1 LRAPSLDA
9 SREKPARRR
18 FPKARLGIRGF
29 EAPSFLRRDFCA
41 TNTVYEM
48 TRLLAR
54 LADIAYRRRGRMVLA
69 WVVALVVL
77 IGLGS
82 SLAGEYNADY
92 DTPGSESEAAS
103 ELTEREFGGYTGQEI
118 FVVWKDPAGAN
129 SPAARESVDAFL
141 AEAKEIDNVEAQT
154 PIRVSKD
161 GTIATTTLPL
171 TVPGWEVSKEDG
183 EKLVEAAEENS
194 GGGLEIKLGGDP
206 IYRAQEGASPEGIG
220 FLGGAIV
227 LLIAFGS
234 VVAAGLPLAI
244 ALVGLG
250 ISSGG
255 LILLLAN
262 VVDVPDWTT
271 AVTGLIGIGVGIDYS
286 LLVLTR
292 FRSAMHAG
300 KDRHDAVVE
309 AVTTAGRSVII
320 AGCTVVIAVLGL
332 FLTGLP
338 YMYGVAISASLAVLV
353 MMFAAVTLLPALL
366 SYLGPRV
373 DRLRIPFLG
382 RTLKAE
388 GDGES
393 PAARWSHAVQRRPW
407 TAAIVATAVLLALAA
422 PALGMRLGFPDAGND
437 PPDTMTR
444 QSYDLISEGFGPGT
458 NGPLVIAAQLPG
470 PEARADVERLAQ
482 QLRGEDGVAFVPP
495 PRFNEPGNAAII
507 TVIPTTSPQDEATED
522 LVKHLRETVV
532 PEALAGSGVRAEV
545 GGVTAALEDQSE
557 YIVDRMPLFIS
568 GVVGLSFLLLLIAF
582 HSPLISLK
590 AGIMNLLSVSAAYGV
605 MTLVAQGG
613 TLGQLIGI
621 DHEVPI
627 APFMPVMM
635 FAILFGLSM
644 DYEVFLISRIREEYL
659 KDGDTRRAVA
669 DGLAKTA
676 RVITAAAAI
685 MVVVFLAFL
694 TTPEVFLKLFGI
706 GLASA
711 IFLDATVVRMV
722 LVPAV
727 MQLLG
732 SRNWWIPDWLER
744 ILPRLDTERVAV
756 GTAEGR
762 S

>member
-1 LRAPSLDA
+1 
-9 SREKPARRR
+9 
-18 FPKARLGIRGF
+18 
-29 EAPSFLRRDFCA
+29 
-41 TNTVYEM
+41 M
-48 TRLLAR
+48 TRHLAR
-54 LADIAYRRRGRMVLA
+54 LADITYRRRGRVVLA
-69 WVVALVVL
+69 WIAALIVI

-82 SLAGEYNADY
+82 SLAGEYKADY
-92 DTPGSESEAAS
+92 DTPGSESKAAS
-103 ELTEREFGGYTGQEI
+103 DLTEREFGGYSGQEI
-118 FVVWKDPAGAN
+118 YVVWTDPDGAT
-129 SPAARESVDAFL
+129 SPAAKERVDAFL
-141 AEAKEIDNVEAQT
+141 AEAEQVEHIEPAT
-154 PIRVSKD
+154 PTRVSED

-171 TVPGWEVSKEDG
+171 TVPGWEVEKEQG
-183 EKLVEAAEENS
+183 EELIAAAEENS
-194 GGGLEIKLGGDP
+194 GDGLEIKLGGDP
-206 IYRAQEGASPEGIG
+206 IYQAQETTSPEGLG
-220 FLGGAIV
+220 FLGAAIV

-250 ISSGG
+250 ITSGG

-271 AVTGLIGIGVGIDYS
+271 AVSGLIGIGVGIDYA

-292 FRSAMHAG
+292 FRSAMNSG
-300 KDRHDAVVE
+300 KDRHDSVVE
-309 AVTTAGRSVII
+309 AITTAGRSVII
-320 AGCTVVIAVLGL
+320 AGATVVVAVLGL
-332 FLTGLP
+332 CLTGLP
-338 YMYGVAISASLAVLV
+338 YMYGVAISASFAVLV
-353 MMFAAVTLLPALL
+353 VMLAAITLLPALL

-373 DRLRIPFLG
+373 DRLRIPLLG
-382 RTLKAE
+382 RTLRAE
-388 GDGES
+388 GDSNS

-407 TAAIVATAVLLALAA
+407 TAAIAGTAILLALAA

-444 QSYDLISEGFGPGT
+444 QAYDLITEGFGPGA
-458 NGPLVIAAQLPG
+458 NGPLVIAAELPD
-470 PEARADVERLAQ
+470 PAAESEIDALATRL
-482 QLRGEDGVAFVPP
+482 REEDGVAFVPDP
-495 PRFNEPGNAAII
+495 VVNQSGSAAIL
-507 TVIPTTSPQDEATED
+507 TVIPSTSPQEEETEE
-522 LVKHLRETVV
+522 LVQRLRATVV
-532 PEALAGSGVRAEV
+532 PEALGGSGITAEI
-545 GGVTAALEDQSE
+545 GGVTAALDDQSE
-557 YIVDRMPLFIS
+557 YMKDRMPLFIA
-568 GVVGLSFLLLLIAF
+568 GVVGLSFLLLLVAF

-605 MTLVAQGG
+605 MTLAANGG
-613 TLGQLIGI
+613 GLSSLIGI
-621 DHEVPI
+621 DHEVPV

-669 DGLAKTA
+669 DGVAKTA

-694 TTPEVFLKLFGI
+694 AAPDVFLKLFGI
-706 GLASA
+706 GLAAA

-732 SRNWWIPDWLER
+732 SANWWIPSWLER
-744 ILPRLDTERVAV
+744 ILPRLDVEHVAV

-762 S
+762 P

>member
-1 LRAPSLDA
+1 
-9 SREKPARRR
+9 
-18 FPKARLGIRGF
+18 
-29 EAPSFLRRDFCA
+29 
-41 TNTVYEM
+41 
-48 TRLLAR
+48 
-54 LADIAYRRRGRMVLA
+54 MVLA
-69 WVVALVVL
+69 WIGAAILL
-77 IGLGS
+77 IGVGS
-82 SLAGEYNADY
+82 ALAGEYSADY
-92 DTPGSESEAAS
+92 DTPGSESEAAGN
-103 ELTEREFGGYTGQEI
+103 LTEREFDGYSGQEI
-118 FVVWKDPAGAN
+118 YVVWKDERGAN
-129 SPAARESVDAFL
+129 SPEARQRVTAFLDEAESVN
-141 AEAKEIDNVEAQT
+141 NVAPRT
-154 PIRVSKD
+154 PIRVSD
-161 GTIATTTLPL
+161 NGEIGVTTLPM
-171 TVPGWEVSKEDG
+171 TVPGWDFKDDDAR
-183 EKLVEAAEENS
+183 KLIDAAEANS
-194 GGGLEIKLGGDP
+194 VDGLEIKLGGDP
-206 IYRAQEGASPEGIG
+206 IYSVQESTSPEGIG
-220 FLGGAIV
+220 FLGAAIV

-244 ALVGLG
+244 ALIGLG
-250 ISSGG
+250 ITSGG
-255 LILLLAN
+255 LIVLLAN

-271 AVTGLIGIGVGIDYS
+271 AVSGLIGIGVGIDYA

-292 FRSAMHAG
+292 FRAAMKEG

-320 AGCTVVIAVLGL
+320 AGLTVVIAVLGL
-332 FLTGLP
+332 ALTGLP

-353 MMFAAVTLLPALL
+353 VMLAAVTLLPALL

-382 RTLKAE
+382 RTLRAE
-388 GDGES
+388 GGSNS

-407 TAAIVATAVLLALAA
+407 PAAIAATAVLLALAA

-444 QSYDLISEGFGPGT
+444 QAYDLQAEGFGPGT
-458 NGPLVIAAQLPG
+458 NGPLVIAAELPDG
-470 PEARADVERLAQ
+470 AAEREVESFANT
-482 QLRGEDGVAFVPP
+482 LRSEPGVAFVANPQIN
-495 PRFNEPGNAAII
+495 RSGTAAIL
-507 TVIPTTSPQDEATED
+507 TVIPTTSPQDQETED
-522 LVKHLRETVV
+522 LVNRL
-532 PEALAGSGVRAEV
+532 RAEV
-545 GGVTAALEDQSE
+545 VPDELAGTGITAEIGGVTAALEDQSE
-557 YIVDRMPLFIS
+557 YMKDRLPVFIA
-568 GVVGLSFLLLLIAF
+568 GVVGLSFLLLLVAF

-590 AGIMNLLSVSAAYGV
+590 AGVMNLLSVSAAYGV
-605 MTLVAQGG
+605 MTLVAKGG
-613 TLGQLIGI
+613 AVGELIGI

-694 TTPEVFLKLFGI
+694 AAPDTFLKLFGI

-744 ILPRLDTERVAV
+744 LLPQLDVERVAV
-756 GTAEGR
+756 GAAGGR
-762 S
+762 T

>member
-1 LRAPSLDA
+1 
-9 SREKPARRR
+9 
-18 FPKARLGIRGF
+18 
-29 EAPSFLRRDFCA
+29 
-41 TNTVYEM
+41 M
-48 TRLLAR
+48 TRSLAR

-69 WVVALVVL
+69 WIVATVVI

-82 SLAGEYNADY
+82 SLKGEYEADY
-92 DTPGSESEAAS
+92 NTPGSESKAAS
-103 ELTEREFGGYTGQEI
+103 DLTEREFGGYSGQEV
-118 FVVWKDPAGAN
+118 FVVWKDPSGAM
-129 SPAARESVDAFL
+129 SPAAKERVDAFL
-141 AEAKEIDNVEAQT
+141 GEAAKVDNVEKPA
-154 PIRVSKD
+154 PIRVSDD
-161 GTIATTTLPL
+161 GKIATTTLPL
-171 TVPGWEVSKEDG
+171 TVPGWEMTKEDG
-183 EKLVEAAEENS
+183 EELVSAAEENS
-194 GGGLEIKLGGDP
+194 GEGLEIQLGGDP
-206 IYRAQEGASPEGIG
+206 IYRAQEGASPEGYG
-220 FLGGAIV
+220 FLGAAIV

-234 VVAAGLPLAI
+234 IVAAGLPLVI

-250 ISSGG
+250 LTSGG

-271 AVTGLIGIGVGIDYS
+271 AVSGLIGIGVGVDYS

-292 FRSAMHAG
+292 FRAALHEG

-332 FLTGLP
+332 VLTGLS
-338 YMYGVAISASLAVLV
+338 YMYGVAISASFAVLIV
-353 MMFAAVTLLPALL
+353 MLASVTLLPALL

-373 DRLRIPFLG
+373 DKLRIPFLG
-382 RTLKAE
+382 RAAKTAP
-388 GDGES
+388 GEES
-393 PAARWSHAVQRRPW
+393 IAARWSHAVQRRPW
-407 TAAIVATAVLLALAA
+407 TAVIVGSAILLALAA

-437 PPDTMTR
+437 PPETMTR
-444 QSYDLISEGFGPGT
+444 QAYDLISEGFGPGA
-458 NGPLVIAAQLPG
+458 NGPVVIAAELPDPAARG
-470 PEARADVERLAQ
+470 DVNRLVDGLEAD
-482 QLRGEDGVAFVPP
+482 RGVDFVAKPV
-495 PRFNEPGNAAII
+495 FNESGEAALVN
-507 TVIPTTSPQDEATED
+507 VIPTTSPQDEATQD
-522 LVKHLRETVV
+522 LVKRIRDDIV
-532 PEALAGSGVRAEV
+532 PQTLGGTGVTAEV
-545 GGVTAALEDQSE
+545 GGVTAALEDQSV
-557 YIVDRMPLFIS
+557 YMVDRMPLFIG
-568 GVVGLSFLLLLIAF
+568 GVVGLSFLLLLVAF

-590 AGIMNLLSVSAAYGV
+590 AAIMNLLSVCAAYGV

-613 TLGQLIGI
+613 AVGELIGI

-685 MVVVFLAFL
+685 MVVVFLAFVAS
-694 TTPEVFLKLFGI
+694 PEVFLKLFGI
-706 GLASA
+706 GLAAA

-732 SRNWWIPDWLER
+732 KYNWWIPDWLER
-744 ILPRLDTERVAV
+744 LLPSLDVERVAV

-762 S
+762 P

>member
-1 LRAPSLDA
+1 
-9 SREKPARRR
+9 
-18 FPKARLGIRGF
+18 
-29 EAPSFLRRDFCA
+29 
-41 TNTVYEM
+41 
-48 TRLLAR
+48 
-54 LADIAYRRRGRMVLA
+54 MVLA
-69 WVVALVVL
+69 WIVSAVVI
-77 IGLGS
+77 IGVGS
-82 SLAGEYNADY
+82 SLAGEFEADY
-92 DTPGSESEAAS
+92 NTPGSESKAAS
-103 ELTEREFGGYTGQEI
+103 DLTEQRFGGYSGQEVY
-118 FVVWKDPAGAN
+118 VVWKDEAGAR
-129 SPAARESVDAFL
+129 SPGAQERVNAFF
-141 AEAKEIDNVEAQT
+141 AEAEQVDHVAEHT
-154 PIRVSKD
+154 PIRVSED
-161 GTIATTTLPL
+161 GAIGATTLPL
-171 TVPGWEVSKEDG
+171 TVDGWQVPKEDG
-183 EKLVEAAEENS
+183 EKLIAAAEANS
-194 GGGLEIKLGGDP
+194 GDGLEIKLGGDP
-206 IYRAQEGASPEGIG
+206 IYQAQEASSPEGIG
-220 FLGGAIV
+220 FLGAAIV

-234 VVAAGLPLAI
+234 VVAAGLPLVI
-244 ALVGLG
+244 ALIGLG

-255 LILLLAN
+255 LIVLLAN

-271 AVTGLIGIGVGIDYS
+271 AVSGLIGIGVGIDYA

-292 FRSAMHAG
+292 FRAAMNDG

-320 AGCTVVIAVLGL
+320 AGATVVIAVLGL
-332 FLTGLP
+332 ALTGLP

-353 MMFAAVTLLPALL
+353 VMLAAVTLLPALL
-366 SYLGPRV
+366 SYLGPNV

-388 GDGES
+388 GNGES

-407 TAAIVATAVLLALAA
+407 TAVIAATALLLALAA

-444 QSYDLISEGFGPGT
+444 QAYDLNTEGFGPGT
-458 NGPLVIAAQLPG
+458 NGPLVIAAELPG
-470 PEARADVERLAQ
+470 PEAKAEIDSFAE
-482 QLRGEDGVAFVPP
+482 QLRSEPGVAFVSP
-495 PRFNEPGNAAII
+495 PRINEEGDAAIV
-507 TVIPTTSPQDEATED
+507 TVIPRGSPQDEETQD
-522 LVKHLRETVV
+522 LVTRLREDVV
-532 PEALAGSGVRAEV
+532 PDALGTSGITAEI

-557 YIVDRMPLFIS
+557 YIKDRMPLFIA
-568 GVVGLSFLLLLIAF
+568 GVIGLSFLLLLVAF
-582 HSPLISLK
+582 RSPLISLK
-590 AGIMNLLSVSAAYGV
+590 AGVMNLLSVSAAYGV
-605 MTLVAQGG
+605 MTLFAKGG
-613 TLGQLIGI
+613 TLGGLIGI

-659 KDGDTRRAVA
+659 KDGDTRRAIA

-694 TTPEVFLKLFGI
+694 AAPDTFLKLFGI

-732 SRNWWIPDWLER
+732 DRNWWIPSWLEQ
-744 ILPRLDTERVAV
+744 ILPRLDVEPVAV
-756 GTAEGR
+756 GTAQGR
-762 S
+762 L

>member
-1 LRAPSLDA
+1 
-9 SREKPARRR
+9 
-18 FPKARLGIRGF
+18 
-29 EAPSFLRRDFCA
+29 
-41 TNTVYEM
+41 M

-54 LADIAYRRRGRMVLA
+54 LADIAYRRRGRVVLA
-69 WVVALVVL
+69 WIAAAVVI

-92 DTPGSESEAAS
+92 NTPGSESKAAS
-103 ELTEREFGGYTGQEI
+103 DLTEERFGGYSGQEVY
-118 FVVWKDPAGAN
+118 VVWKDEAGAR
-129 SPAARESVDAFL
+129 SPAARERVNAFF
-141 AEAKEIDNVEAQT
+141 AEAEQVENVSEHT
-154 PIRVSKD
+154 PIRVSED
-161 GTIATTTLPL
+161 GTIGSTTLPL
-171 TVPGWEVSKEDG
+171 TIDGWDVEKEDG
-183 EKLVEAAEENS
+183 EKLIAAAEDNS
-194 GGGLEIKLGGDP
+194 GDGLEIRLGGDP
-206 IYRAQEGASPEGIG
+206 IYSAQEETSPEGIG
-220 FLGGAIV
+220 FLGAAIV

-234 VVAAGLPLAI
+234 VVAAGLPLAV
-244 ALVGLG
+244 ALIGLG

-255 LILLLAN
+255 LIVLLAN
-262 VVDVPDWTT
+262 VIDVPDWTT
-271 AVTGLIGIGVGIDYS
+271 AVSGLIGIGVGIDYS

-292 FRSAMHAG
+292 FRAALKEG

-320 AGCTVVIAVLGL
+320 AGATVVIAVLGL

-353 MMFAAVTLLPALL
+353 VMLAAVTLLPALL

-393 PAARWSHAVQRRPW
+393 PAARWSHFVQRHPW
-407 TAAIVATAVLLALAA
+407 TAAIAATALLLALAA
-422 PALGMRLGFPDAGND
+422 PALDMRLGFPDAGND

-444 QSYDLISEGFGPGT
+444 QAYDLNTEGFGPGT
-458 NGPLVIAAQLPG
+458 NGPLVIAAELPD
-470 PEARADVERLAQ
+470 PAAQ
-482 QLRGEDGVAFVPP
+482 AQIDAFAKQLRSEPGIAFVPP
-495 PRFNEPGNAAII
+495 ARINGKGDAAIV
-507 TVIPTTSPQDEATED
+507 TVFPAGSPQDEETEQ
-522 LVKHLRETVV
+522 LVNRLREDVV
-532 PEALAGSGVRAEV
+532 PESLGAVGITAEI

-557 YIVDRMPLFIS
+557 YIKDRTPVFIA
-568 GVVGLSFLLLLIAF
+568 GVVGLSFLLLLVAF

-590 AGIMNLLSVSAAYGV
+590 AGVMNLLSVSAAYGV
-605 MTLVAQGG
+605 MTLVAKGG
-613 TLGQLIGI
+613 TVGELIGI
-621 DHEVPI
+621 DHEVPV
-627 APFMPVMM
+627 APFLPVMM

-694 TTPEVFLKLFGI
+694 AAPDVFLKLFGI
-706 GLASA
+706 GLATA

-732 SRNWWIPDWLER
+732 SRNWWIPNWLER
-744 ILPRLDTERVAV
+744 TLPRLDTERVAV
-756 GTAEGR
+756 GAAEGGP
-762 S
+762 

>member
-1 LRAPSLDA
+1 
-9 SREKPARRR
+9 
-18 FPKARLGIRGF
+18 
-29 EAPSFLRRDFCA
+29 
-41 TNTVYEM
+41 M
-48 TRLLAR
+48 TRRLAR
-54 LADIAYRRRGRMVLA
+54 LADVAYRRRGRMVLA
-69 WVVALVVL
+69 WIGAAILL
-77 IGLGS
+77 IGVGS
-82 SLAGEYNADY
+82 ALAGEYSADY
-92 DTPGSESEAAS
+92 DTPGSESEAAGD
-103 ELTEREFGGYTGQEI
+103 LTEREFDGYSGQEI
-118 FVVWKDPAGAN
+118 YVVWKDHEGAA
-129 SPAARESVDAFL
+129 SPQARQRVNAFL
-141 AEAKEIDNVEAQT
+141 SEAKEVDHIAEET
-154 PIRVSKD
+154 PIRISED
-161 GTIATTTLPL
+161 GTIGATTLPL
-171 TVPGWEVSKEDG
+171 TVPGWDVPKEDG
-183 EKLVEAAEENS
+183 EKLIDAAESNS

-206 IYRAQEGASPEGIG
+206 IYAAQESTSPEGIG
-220 FLGGAIV
+220 FAGAAIV

-244 ALVGLG
+244 ALIGLG

-255 LILLLAN
+255 LIALLAN

-271 AVTGLIGIGVGIDYS
+271 AVSGLIGIGVGIDYS

-292 FRSAMHAG
+292 FRAAMKGG

-320 AGCTVVIAVLGL
+320 AGLTVVIAVLGL
-332 FLTGLP
+332 ALTGLP
-338 YMYGVAISASLAVLV
+338 YMYGVAISASFAVLV
-353 MMFAAVTLLPALL
+353 VMLAAVTLLPALL

-382 RTLKAE
+382 RTLRAE
-388 GDGES
+388 GNSHS

-407 TAAIVATAVLLALAA
+407 TAAIVATAILLALAA
-422 PALGMRLGFPDAGND
+422 PALAMRLGFPDAGND

-444 QSYDLISEGFGPGT
+444 QAYDLQTEGFGPGT
-458 NGPLVIAAQLPG
+458 NGPLVIAAELPDRG
-470 PEARADVERLAQ
+470 ARQEIDALARRL
-482 QLRGEDGVAFVPP
+482 RSENGVAFVADPQI
-495 PRFNEPGNAAII
+495 NQSGTAATI
-507 TVIPTTSPQDEATED
+507 TVIPTTSPQDKQTED
-522 LVKHLRETVV
+522 LVNRLRADVV
-532 PEALAGSGVRAEV
+532 PDELAGTGISAEI

-557 YIVDRMPLFIS
+557 YMKDRLPVFIAA
-568 GVVGLSFLLLLIAF
+568 VVGLSFVILLVAF

-590 AGIMNLLSVSAAYGV
+590 AGVMNLLSVSAAYGV
-605 MTLVAQGG
+605 MTLVAKGG
-613 TLGQLIGI
+613 AVGELIGI

-659 KDGDTRRAVA
+659 RHGDTRRAVA
-669 DGLAKTA
+669 DGLARTA

-694 TTPEVFLKLFGI
+694 AAPDTFLKLFGI

-711 IFLDATVVRMV
+711 IFLDATLVRMV

-732 SRNWWIPDWLER
+732 NRNWWIPDWLER
-744 ILPRLDTERVAV
+744 ILPRLDVDRVAV
-756 GTAEGR
+756 GTAGR

>member
-1 LRAPSLDA
+1 
-9 SREKPARRR
+9 
-18 FPKARLGIRGF
+18 
-29 EAPSFLRRDFCA
+29 
-41 TNTVYEM
+41 M
-48 TRLLAR
+48 TRGLAR
-54 LADIAYRRRGRMVLA
+54 LADIAYRRRGRVVLA
-69 WVVALVVL
+69 WIAAAVVI

-92 DTPGSESEAAS
+92 NTPGSESKAAS
-103 ELTEREFGGYTGQEI
+103 ELTEQRFDGYSGQEI
-118 FVVWKDPAGAN
+118 YVVWKDEAGAR
-129 SPAARESVDAFL
+129 SAGAQRRVDAFL
-141 AEAKEIDNVEAQT
+141 AQAERVDHVAPHT
-154 PIRVSKD
+154 PIRVSRD
-161 GTIATTTLPL
+161 GKIASTTLPL
-171 TVPGWEVSKEDG
+171 TIPGWEVPKEDG
-183 EKLVEAAEENS
+183 EKLVAAAEENS
-194 GGGLEIKLGGDP
+194 AGGLQIKLGGDP
-206 IYRAQEGASPEGIG
+206 IYRAQEAASPEGIG
-220 FLGGAIV
+220 FLGAAIV

-234 VVAAGLPLAI
+234 VVAAGLPLAM
-244 ALVGLG
+244 ALIGLG

-262 VVDVPDWTT
+262 VLDVPDWTT
-271 AVTGLIGIGVGIDYS
+271 AVSGLIGIGVGIDYA

-292 FRSAMHAG
+292 FRAAMKAG
-300 KDRHDAVVE
+300 KGRHDAVVE

-320 AGCTVVIAVLGL
+320 AGSTVVIAVLGL

-338 YMYGVAISASLAVLV
+338 YMYGVATSASLAVLV
-353 MMFAAVTLLPALL
+353 VMLAAVTLLPALL

-373 DRLRIPFLG
+373 DRLRLPFLG
-382 RTLKAE
+382 RALKAE

-407 TAAIVATAVLLALAA
+407 PAAIAATAVLLALAA

-444 QSYDLISEGFGPGT
+444 QAYDLNTEGFGPGT
-458 NGPLVIAAQLPG
+458 NGPLVIAAELPD
-470 PEARADVERLAQ
+470 RAAQ
-482 QLRGEDGVAFVPP
+482 GEIESFAQRLRGEDGVAFVPDP
-495 PRFNEPGNAAII
+495 QTNAKGDAAIV
-507 TVIPTTSPQDEATED
+507 TVIPTTSPQDAETED
-522 LVKHLRETVV
+522 LVHRLREDVV
-532 PEALAGSGVRAEV
+532 PRELGPSGITAEV

-557 YIVDRMPLFIS
+557 YVTERMPLFIA
-568 GVVGLSFLLLLIAF
+568 GVVGLSFLLLLVAF

-590 AGIMNLLSVSAAYGV
+590 AAVMNLLSVSAAYGV
-605 MTLVAQGG
+605 MTLVAKGG
-613 TLGQLIGI
+613 ALGELIGI
-621 DHEVPI
+621 DHEVPV

-659 KDGDTRRAVA
+659 KDGNTRRAVA

-694 TTPEVFLKLFGI
+694 AAPDVFLKLFGI

-732 SRNWWIPDWLER
+732 SRNWWIPNWLER
-744 ILPRLDTERVAV
+744 ILPRLDVERVAL
-756 GTAEGR
+756 GAAEGR

>member
-1 LRAPSLDA
+1 
-9 SREKPARRR
+9 
-18 FPKARLGIRGF
+18 
-29 EAPSFLRRDFCA
+29 
-41 TNTVYEM
+41 V
-48 TRLLAR
+48 TRLLAG
-54 LADIAYRRRGRMVLA
+54 LADVAYRRRGRVVLA
-69 WVVALVVL
+69 WIVAAVVI
-77 IGLGS
+77 IGVGS
-82 SLAGEYNADY
+82 ALAGDFKADY

-103 ELTEREFGGYTGQEI
+103 DITQQRFDGYSGQEI
-118 FVVWKDPAGAN
+118 YVVWKDDAGAR
-129 SPAARESVDAFL
+129 SPDAMRRLSGFF
-141 AEAKEIDNVEAQT
+141 AEAERVDHVAAHT
-154 PIRVSKD
+154 SIRVSED
-161 GTIATTTLPL
+161 GKIGSTTLPL
-171 TVPGWEVSKEDG
+171 TVPGWEVPKEDG
-183 EKLVEAAEENS
+183 EKLIDAAEAND
-194 GGGLEIKLGGDP
+194 GNGLEIKLGGDP
-206 IYRAQEGASPEGIG
+206 IYQAQGSTPPEGIG
-220 FLGGAIV
+220 FLAAAIV

-234 VVAAGLPLAI
+234 IVAAGLPLAI
-244 ALVGLG
+244 ALIGLG

-255 LILLLAN
+255 LIVLLAN
-262 VVDVPDWTT
+262 VIDVPDWTT
-271 AVTGLIGIGVGIDYS
+271 AVSGLIGIGVGIDYS

-292 FRSAMHAG
+292 FRAAMNEG
-300 KDRHDAVVE
+300 RDRHDAVVE

-320 AGCTVVIAVLGL
+320 AGAIVVISVLGL

-353 MMFAAVTLLPALL
+353 VAAAAVSLLPALL

-382 RTLKAE
+382 RALKAE
-388 GDGES
+388 GNGES

-407 TAAIVATAVLLALAA
+407 TAAIAATALLLALAA

-444 QSYDLISEGFGPGT
+444 QAYDLNTEGFGAGT
-458 NGPLVIAAQLPG
+458 NGPLVIAAELPDQG
-470 PEARADVERLAQ
+470 ARADLESVANRL
-482 QLRGEDGVAFVPP
+482 R
-495 PRFNEPGNAAII
+495 NEPGVASVPEPQINADGDAAII
-507 TVIPTTSPQDEATED
+507 TVIPTTSPQDQKTED
-522 LVKHLRETVV
+522 LVNHLRDDVI
-532 PEALAGSGVRAEV
+532 PEELGSAGITAQV

-557 YIVDRMPLFIS
+557 YMKDRLPLFIA
-568 GVVGLSFLLLLIAF
+568 GVVGLSFLLLLVAF

-590 AGIMNLLSVSAAYGV
+590 AAVMNLLSVGAAYGV
-605 MTLVAQGG
+605 MTLVAKGG
-613 TLGQLIGI
+613 TVGGLIGI
-621 DHEVPI
+621 DHEVPV

-694 TTPEVFLKLFGI
+694 AAPDVFLKLFGI
-706 GLASA
+706 GLATA

-732 SRNWWIPDWLER
+732 DRNWWIPTWLER
-744 ILPRLDTERVAV
+744 ILPRLDVERVAL
-756 GTAEGR
+756 GAAQGR
-762 S
+762 P